1 MLFLGAGAGAGE
13 KNTRSRSRSNTD
25 RLRNTAD
32 SLPNNVP
39 VVLRSRSWPFF
50 SEPDLFTKYRTS
62 LLTRF
67 NDQKMVPVLYICSFY
82 SPLARIIKWTF
93 VIHEPPK
100 LREPKPELLYW
111 GAEGSSAT
119 LIVRYLI
126 SSLSYCGLRPIF
138 NVVSVS
144 EALLPVQINRWV
156 RSIHVG

>member
-13 KNTRSRSRSNTD
+13 KNTRSRSKTD

-93 VIHEPPK
+93 VFLHEPPK
-100 LREPKPELLYW
+100 LREPKPEMLYW

-119 LIVRYLI
+119 RIVKYLI

-138 NVVSVS
+138 NFVSVS
-144 EALLPVQINRWV
+144 GALIPVPINV
-156 RSIHVG
+156 KI